1 MTTDNPKPRKR
12 KPKVNKKK
20 VDVEVTA
27 TDLTAEEQAPEITTV
42 EAAETDAVEATI
54 EAQEVIQDEDVTT
67 EVDQE
72 ELDEEDVVKEDVRV
86 EQVEEVVEEDDL
98 NKYDLSKYYIIE
110 SLVSHR
116 DRFAEALRSLHK
128 NEVRGEEADRARRIV
143 YNGILLGITSTEK
156 ADFRK
161 FMDRLLAFMHET
173 SNGVFHEKEV
183 FAYGTR
189 AKGMSPEA
197 VNMYMLLNRMLLDLA
212 NPSKREIRKK
222 TMRWSVVFESFTGP
236 NADLMRSRFAEY
248 FGVSQ

>member
-20 VDVEVTA
+20 VDVEVIA
-27 TDLTAEEQAPEITTV
+27 TDLVAEEQAPETTAV
-42 EAAETDAVEATI
+42 EVEVVDTAEATI
-54 EAQEVIQDEDVTT
+54 EAQEVKQDEEVTV
-67 EVDQE
+67 EADQE
-72 ELDEEDVVKEDVRV
+72 ELLEEEEVQEDTPV
-86 EQVEEVVEEDDL
+86 EKVEEVVEED
-98 NKYDLSKYYIIE
+98 DLSKYYIIE

-197 VNMYMLLNRMLLDLA
+197 VNMYMLMNRMLLDLA